1 MCVCLFFNTCLAST
15 AMALGKQ
22 VKKYRE
28 KLNLTLEALSDRSGV
43 DIGTIS
49 ALENRDSKRS
59 EKGSALARGL
69 GLTLDQLL
77 DETRDWIDNPADG
90 AGASAPGAARVETPP
105 PAAWPF
111 DRVSPSEW
119 ASLGEKERGL
129 VEGFVMGL
137 LEAKGANRK
146 SQKTGTHG

>member
-1 MCVCLFFNTCLAST
+1 
-15 AMALGKQ
+15 MALGKQ

-59 EKGSALARGL
+59 EKGPALAKGL

-77 DETRDWIDNPADG
+77 DESRDWIDNPDA
-90 AGASAPGAARVETPP
+90 AGTSPP
-105 PAAWPF
+105 VHGNQVNEHPPAAAWPF
-111 DRVSPSEW
+111 SGVTPSQW
-119 ASLGEKERGL
+119 DSLGDKERGL
-129 VEGFVMGL
+129 VEGFLLGL
-137 LEAKGANRK
+137 LEAKGVNRK
-146 SQKTGTHG
+146 SRKTGTHG

>member
-1 MCVCLFFNTCLAST
+1 
-15 AMALGKQ
+15 MALGKQ

-77 DETRDWIDNPADG
+77 DETRDWIDSPEGDG
-90 AGASAPGAARVETPP
+90 TSAPGAVHIESPP

-119 ASLGEKERGL
+119 ASLGDKERGL